1 MQSKRSFFNR
11 KIYCTALRR
20 YWVLW
25 VLYAIAALVL
35 VPLPMID
42 AMQNKGLLYSG
53 EWFSTSVIW
62 LLDAHPML
70 LVLSLLF
77 SGIIAATLFSY
88 LYQPRQTGLM
98 ASLPVRRETMFL
110 STAAAGLTGMFL
122 GDLLMIL
129 ACLGVEA
136 AYGQVYLPALGV
148 FLLIAVLENLFF
160 LGFALFCCMLTGNIL
175 AGPAVY
181 MIFNFTAVG
190 VETLGRYLLC
200 SLVYGMPR
208 NGIYQLS
215 TEWLSP
221 AVQMLRNLS
230 RVDRLAWDGV
240 NSNHIASYS
249 FTMEGLGTL
258 GIYALVG
265 VVFCGLALVLYRR
278 RNMETAGDVVAIP
291 FLVPVFKVCACLAG
305 ALVCCSLVTNMLP
318 ALRWYGAPRLLLF
331 IALMILGGM
340 IGWFI
345 AQMLVEKTFRVFDH
359 GWKGLGAMCLL
370 YVLVLTG
377 AEYDWT
383 GYERRLPD
391 AEQVQEVSLDSG
403 STTIR
408 LKQPENIQQVIDLQQ
423 RLVEHKS
430 HHEQAAA
437 QYKEQ
442 RRLELQYVLENGKI
456 LERCYWL
463 DSSGETFTD
472 PDSDLRAVEVVC
484 NLPEAVEYR
493 LVRGNLGAEAIY
505 SGSVYYYSQEN
516 DTWMNASHLSPAD
529 YGELYTE
536 CILPDLADGTLG
548 RVYLAEDETYA
559 KSVYNCQI
567 YLEFRTTQENLMDQV
582 DFISEE
588 GSAGGDAVKYYY
600 STVALYVPV
609 SAQRTVQWLQEH
621 DIELVTMYD
630 CAQAQ
635 GYEYRADGVYYPE
648 ETTEEMAAGVE
659 TAVMPAVG

>member
-25 VLYAIAALVL
+25 VLYAAAALVL

-42 AMQNKGLLYSG
+42 AMQNKGFQYSG

-70 LVLSLLF
+70 LVLSLVF
-77 SGIIAATLFSY
+77 SGVIAATLFSY

-110 STAAAGLTGMFL
+110 STAAAGLTGMLL

-136 AYGQVYLPALGV
+136 AYGQVYLPALGIF
-148 FLLIAVLENLFF
+148 FLILVLENLFF

-181 MIFNFTAVG
+181 LIFNFTAVG

-200 SLVYGMPR
+200 NLVYGMSR
-208 NGIYQLS
+208 DSLYQLS
-215 TEWLSP
+215 TKWLSP
-221 AVQMLRNLS
+221 AMQMLWDLN
-230 RVDRLAWDGV
+230 RVDHITWDSAYGKQV
-240 NSNHIASYS
+240 TEYS
-249 FTMEGLGTL
+249 FTMEGLTTL

-265 VVFCGLALVLYRR
+265 VVFCGLALLLYRR
-278 RNMETAGDVVAIP
+278 RKMESAGDVVAIP
-291 FLVPVFKVCACLAG
+291 FLIPVFKVCACLAG
-305 ALVCCSLVTNMLP
+305 ALACSSLVINMLP
-318 ALRWYGAPRLLLF
+318 ALRWYGMPQLLLTVG
-331 IALMILGGM
+331 LMILGGM

-370 YVLVLTG
+370 YVLVMTG

-391 AEQVQEVSLDSG
+391 AEQVQEVRLGTG
-403 STTIR
+403 SIEIQ
-408 LKQPENIQQVIDLQQ
+408 LKQPENIRQVIDLQQ
-423 RLVEHKS
+423 RLVEHKP

-437 QYKEQ
+437 QYKDQ
-442 RRLELQYVLENGKI
+442 RRLELQYVLENGEI
-456 LERCYWL
+456 LERCYWP

-472 PDSDLRAVEVVC
+472 PDSDLRAIEAVC
-484 NLPEAVEYR
+484 NLPEAAEYR
-493 LVRGNLGAEAIY
+493 LVRGDLGAEDIY
-505 SGSVYYYSQEN
+505 GGNIYYYSREA
-516 DTWMNASHLSPAD
+516 DTQKNVTHLSPAD

-548 RVYLAEDETYA
+548 QVYLAEDDTYA
-559 KSVYNCQI
+559 KSVYNCEI
-567 YLEFRTTQENLMDQV
+567 YLEFRTTQEKQMDQV
-582 DFISEE
+582 DLVSEE
-588 GSAGGDAVKYYY
+588 GGAGGTPVKYYY
-600 STVALYVPV
+600 TTVYLNVPV
-609 SAQRTVQWLQEH
+609 SAQRTVQWLREH

-648 ETTEEMAAGVE
+648 ETAVGT
-659 TAVMPAVG
+659 TAVQTVG